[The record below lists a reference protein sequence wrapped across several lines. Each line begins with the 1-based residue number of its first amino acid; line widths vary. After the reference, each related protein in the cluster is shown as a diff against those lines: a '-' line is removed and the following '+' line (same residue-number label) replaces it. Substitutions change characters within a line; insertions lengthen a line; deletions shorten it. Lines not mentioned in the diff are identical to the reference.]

1 MIIPI
6 ISCIICYNISNSFI
20 QLIGGQI
27 MELLQANHTASTNI
41 WEPFLTWELWK
52 NNLLALSEQS
62 LIIFLIIVLTWVA
75 LKVRKVIINRVFDI
89 NISRMQEK
97 QKDTLESLLLSLTKY
112 IIFIVSILMILDN
125 LGLDIAP
132 IIAGAGVL
140 GLAVGFGAQT
150 LVKDLIT
157 GFFIIFEDQ
166 FSVGDYVC
174 INNGEINGTVVDVG
188 LRATKIR
195 TWGQHSVV
203 IQNSE
208 IRTSQ
213 NYNRERMRAIINV
226 TVPYEVDPAEIEQAI
241 NEVSAEMVQN
251 QKHLFLL
258 DDKEAVMEPPQLY
271 GITDV
276 ENNALGA
283 KYTVISM
290 VKDVH
295 YWTAAK
301 EIRKGLLNQ
310 LNKKGIQ
317 ISYPRR
323 IERHEDSFEGFSD
336 I

>member
-1 MIIPI
+1 MFE
-6 ISCIICYNISNSFI
+6 ISIQSIKDYFTWETWEP
-20 QLIGGQI
+20 QLI
-27 MELLQANHTASTNI
+27 ELSQRSLMI
-41 WEPFLTWELWK
+41 LLIIGLTWL
-52 NNLLALSEQS
+52 
-62 LIIFLIIVLTWVA
+62 A

-112 IIFIVSILMILDN
+112 VIFIISILMILSN
-125 LGLDIAP
+125 AGLDVAP

-166 FSVGDYVC
+166 FSVGDYVS
-174 INNGEINGTVVDVG
+174 INNGEINGTIVDVG

-226 TVPYEVDPAEIEQAI
+226 TVPYEIDPSEIEQAI
-241 NEVSAEMVQN
+241 NDVSHDLVSN
-251 QKHLFLL
+251 QKQLFLL
-258 DDKEAVMEPPQLY
+258 DDKGEVMEPPQLY

-301 EIRKGLLNQ
+301 EIRKGLLKQ
-310 LNKKGIQ
+310 LNKNGIQ

-323 IERHEDSFEGFSD
+323 IERHESGAEGFNNL
-336 I
+336 

>member
-1 MIIPI
+1 MFEVSMQSIKEYFTWETWEP
-6 ISCIICYNISNSFI
+6 
-20 QLIGGQI
+20 QLI
-27 MELLQANHTASTNI
+27 ELSQRSLMI
-41 WEPFLTWELWK
+41 LLIIGLTW
-52 NNLLALSEQS
+52 LALKMRK
-62 LIIFLIIVLTWVA
+62 IIIT
-75 LKVRKVIINRVFDI
+75 RVFDI

-112 IIFIVSILMILDN
+112 IIFIISILMILSN
-125 LGLDIAP
+125 AGLDVAP

-166 FSVGDYVC
+166 FSVGDYVS
-174 INNGEINGTVVDVG
+174 INNGEINGTIVDVG

-226 TVPYEVDPAEIEQAI
+226 TVPYEIDPSEIEQAI
-241 NEVSAEMVQN
+241 NEVSNELTMN

-258 DDKEAVMEPPQLY
+258 DDKGEVMEAPQLY

-301 EIRKGLLNQ
+301 EIRKGLLKQ
-310 LNKKGIQ
+310 LNKNGIQ

-323 IERHEDSFEGFSD
+323 IERHENGSEGFSD
-336 I
+336 L